1 METQEKGNSAG
12 NSSNMKKSTDNDAKS
27 RTDTNFIIKVS
38 ILIALLTS
46 IFTGLAYN
54 VYAIIQPAIFETQ
67 PAWELNAAMAGDL
80 LSSMVLLFAGAGL
93 IAGYYVDSISKKPV
107 AILGGALTGISCIIS
122 GIAQTW
128 ELFFLSQVFIALGN
142 GIISPVIFALISD
155 ITPPEKRGT
164 NYGLVIFFGV
174 VGGLVGGV
182 LFLGFLAFGEWRA
195 PYVLT
200 GIIILL
206 FSLALFPI
214 RLPKRGASE
223 HALEDVLKEE
233 GVEYDYYIKPK
244 DIPEILKRKSNII
257 LILNFADAL
266 PGGVFL
272 FATLWLTSEHNLGL
286 GVAGIFAIVLL
297 AIRFISPPIWGKV
310 ADIVYEKKQDPLT
323 RIKFCLTL
331 LIIYTPIFI
340 TAVLI
345 PWRAPDGAGLPELLA
360 IPNFVLFLVLLFVS
374 IFISS
379 GNQPVW
385 QSAIS
390 EINLP
395 EHRATSYQLA
405 NFVDQLGVSLGA
417 FVAGRLIV
425 IFDNG
430 YTVAFIFAAIAGMI
444 NIVTWF
450 IALFTYRED
459 KQYVDNILEKR
470 AQELEKRVDKTQTAK
485 KS

>member
-1 METQEKGNSAG
+1 ME
-12 NSSNMKKSTDNDAKS
+12 KSTYPSSDLEEKPGEIKTKS
-27 RTDTNFIIKVS
+27 KREKNSKIIKLS

-54 VYAIIQPAIFETQ
+54 VYSIIQPAIFESQ

-93 IAGYYVDSISKKPV
+93 IAGYYVDSIAKKPV
-107 AILGGALTGISCIIS
+107 AIIGGTLTGIFCVVS
-122 GIAQTW
+122 GSAPTW
-128 ELFFLSQVFIALGN
+128 ELFFMSQIFIALGN

-155 ITPPEKRGT
+155 ITPPEKRST
-164 NYGLVIFFGV
+164 NYGLVIFLGV

-195 PYVLT
+195 PYILT
-200 GIIILL
+200 GIIILS

-223 HALEDVLKEE
+223 HALEDILKEE

-272 FATLWLTSEHNLGL
+272 FATLWLTSEHNLEL
-286 GVAGIFAIVLL
+286 GIAGVFAIIIL
-297 AIRFISPPIWGKV
+297 AIRFISPPIWGKL
-310 ADIVYEKKQDPLT
+310 ADIVYEKRGDPLT
-323 RIKFCLTL
+323 KIKFCLTL

-340 TAVLI
+340 IAVLI
-345 PWRAPDGAGLPELLA
+345 PWRAPDGAEVGTLLTM
-360 IPNFVLFLVLLFVS
+360 PNFVLFLVLIIVS
-374 IFISS
+374 LFISS
-379 GNQPVW
+379 GTQPVW

-405 NFVDQLGVSLGA
+405 NFVDQVGVSIGA
-417 FVAGRLIV
+417 FIAGRLIV
-425 IFDNG
+425 IFENG
-430 YTVAFIFAAIAGMI
+430 YTVAFIFAAIAGMV
-444 NIVTWF
+444 NIATWF
-450 IALFTYRED
+450 IALFTYKED
-459 KQYVDNILEKR
+459 KQFVDNILKER
-470 AQELEKRVDKTQTAK
+470 AQKLKNNADKK
-485 KS
+485 K